1 VKLLFDQNL
10 SFKLP
15 KKLEEV
21 FPGSSQV
28 KLLNMEQADDPEI
41 WEYAQRNGFTL
52 VSKDSDYYDSSALRG
67 HPPKVIWLRCGNQ
80 RTSYVEK
87 LIRSNLDQIRAFE
100 ADPTA
105 GCYAHATRSRL
116 KIEFETSLKY
126 PSKRDS

>member
-52 VSKDSDYYDSSALRG
+52 VSRIRTTMIREHCGDI
-67 HPPKVIWLRCGNQ
+67 HPKSFGFDV
-80 RTSYVEK
+80 
-87 LIRSNLDQIRAFE
+87 
-100 ADPTA
+100 
-105 GCYAHATRSRL
+105 
-116 KIEFETSLKY
+116 ETSERAT
-126 PSKRDS
+126 SRN